1 MVILLVALTLTLP
14 AASLAAGIGPSAPR
28 PDFPEQPPTFF
39 ALNTPKPLL
48 TNASHINHTINIPHT
63 NHTTNNTQIPN
74 SNSDNEC
81 LHQPL
86 TPLLWSNLSMNA
98 YLDNYPGGKN
108 WTVEKYATR
117 VGATD
122 FVCGIGK
129 VCSPGQICESVRGR
143 DWYALVAVENWNNF
157 VNSVYEAAGDA
168 FNEVSAVLPTMLIDM
183 EKDPTRTPRHI
194 SAWVGLVS
202 NWISSFPSSL
212 FRSFGPIEDSIWLS
226 WGTLSWLGIVMSL
239 YQISAFSWVN
249 TLLIVGNGE
258 NRFGR
263 SSDVTWMLGE
273 AQHAVQETI
282 SNITQKVLTSGI
294 STPEGLSSINRD
306 GLFLTGLP
314 IINQNTVQ
322 KEFERSLKLKTL
334 IKLWRIQNAFIVRGS
349 EPCTHSGPNGAID
362 DPDIISYCG
371 EDAVMMN
378 IARAE
383 LNGDGFD
390 PTIYHADL
398 VEYKYG
404 FTAEF
409 LTTSSWECQT
419 THHTFEY
426 DPYTNQTESSYINPR
441 RPDDCLVNLPVC
453 DCTNPGIIAARKQGH
468 SLTKACREIGGL
480 PI

>member
-1 MVILLVALTLTLP
+1 MAILLVAITLALP

-28 PDFPEQPPTFF
+28 PDFPDQRPTFF

-48 TNASHINHTINIPHT
+48 TNASHTNHTINFPHT
-63 NHTTNNTQIPN
+63 NHTTNNTQVTK
-74 SNSDNEC
+74 SDLENEC

-86 TPLLWSNLSMNA
+86 TPSLWSNLSMNA

-168 FNEVSAVLPTMLIDM
+168 FNEVSAVLPTMSDH
-183 EKDPTRTPRHI
+183 R
-194 SAWVGLVS
+194 
-202 NWISSFPSSL
+202 WISL
-212 FRSFGPIEDSIWLS
+212 VTADRHGKRSYSYTSAHICMGGVKDSIWLS

-282 SNITQKVLTSGI
+282 SNITQKVITSGI

-314 IINQNTVQ
+314 VIDQNAVQ

-349 EPCTHSGPNGAID
+349 EPCTYSGPNGAMN

-371 EDAVMMN
+371 EDGVLGDRMMN

-383 LNGDGFD
+383 LQGDGFD

-453 DCTNPGIIAARKQGH
+453 DCTNPDVVAARKKGQ
-468 SLTKACREIGGL
+468 SLTKACRNIAGL